1 MENPYNFNKNYN
13 PQSVILNNY
22 ENNNAYTQRNEEQ
35 KRLITKLTNDNT
47 MLKFE
52 LEELRKKAE
61 ELKAY
66 CISKDETIE
75 RYKNLS
81 TRNLKQNSEL
91 KTEIENLKNHIYI
104 LEIDNASL
112 KTENERFTSMIKDRN
127 KKIEQLKEI
136 NNLNSKRFESKML
149 ETESFYKEYIEKN
162 DGLKKELEKSQI
174 QLNKKINEVKYLRE
188 AFKIDEDNN
197 QNLPNPNNNNNN
209 NNKNNNNNINDDE
222 DSMEKINELI
232 AKNEMG
238 ENFNNI
244 NFYKNSSEEDSD

>member
-1 MENPYNFNKNYN
+1 MENPYNFNKNCN

-22 ENNNAYTQRNEEQ
+22 ENNNAYAYAQRNEEQ
-35 KRLITKLTNDNT
+35 KRVITKLTNEINT
-47 MLKFE
+47 LRFK

-66 CISKDETIE
+66 CINKDETIAK
-75 RYKNLS
+75 YKNLS

-104 LEIDNASL
+104 LEIDNDSL
-112 KTENERFTSMIKDRN
+112 KTENEQLTSMIKDRN
-127 KKIEQLKEI
+127 KNIEQLKEI
-136 NNLNSKRFESKML
+136 NNLNLKRFESKSL

-162 DGLKKELEKSQI
+162 ESLKKELEKSQI
-174 QLNKKINEVKYLRE
+174 QLNKKAREVKYLRE

-197 QNLPNPNNNNNN
+197 QNLPNH
-209 NNKNNNNNINDDE
+209 NNKNNNNNKNDDDE

-232 AKNEMG
+232 AKNEIN

-244 NFYKNSSEEDSD
+244 NDFRNSSEEESD